1 MIFLKKRSL
10 DSQLNRYKFYK
21 YQVMRIKT
29 TLGKFYQYNTV
40 FIFILMLVVSGLIT
54 QNFFSV
60 NNISNLIRQS
70 VPIGLISMGMLL
82 VILTGGIDLS
92 VGSVVAMIGVCF
104 SLLSYEVYFP
114 VAFGLSLLIGL
125 GMGAIS
131 GYLVAY
137 RKIASF
143 IVTLAMMT
151 MIRGAGYLLS
161 KGAPISVGPHS
172 SGILT
177 LGSGSIFGVPVSAVI
192 LLIVFAVLYVL
203 LKYNVFGRVVLAI
216 GSNEEAVRLSG
227 IAVRRSKFVVYAV
240 CTLLTALAALLMV
253 GRTGVG
259 TPNIGV
265 GLELDAIAA
274 VVIGGASLA
283 GGKGSLLNTLLG
295 VFILSM
301 IGNVMNLLDITSY
314 LQQIIKGVIIIAAV
328 LFQRS

>member
-1 MIFLKKRSL
+1 MKIKVTKR
-10 DSQLNRYKFYK
+10 DFY
-21 YQVMRIKT
+21 R
-29 TLGKFYQYNTV
+29 YNTV
-40 FIFILMLVVSGLIT
+40 IIFVLMLVVSGLIT
-54 QNFFSV
+54 PNFFST
-60 NNISNLIRQS
+60 NNIANLIRQS
-70 VPIGLISMGMLL
+70 APIGLISMGMLM

-92 VGSVVAMIGVCF
+92 VGSVVAMIGVTF

-114 VAFGLSLLIGL
+114 VAFLVSLLIG
-125 GMGAIS
+125 MGIGTIS

-151 MIRGAGYLLS
+151 MIRGVGYLLS

-172 SGILT
+172 SNILA
-177 LGSGSIFGVPVSAVI
+177 LGTGSILGVPIAAVI
-192 LLIVFAVLYVL
+192 LLVVFAILYIL
-203 LKYNVFGRVVLAI
+203 LRYHVFGRVILAI

-227 IAVRRSKFVVYAV
+227 IAVKRSKFAVYAI
-240 CTLLTALAALLMV
+240 CTLLTSLAALLMV

-283 GGKGSLLNTLLG
+283 GGKGSLLHTLLG

-314 LQQIIKGVIIIAAV
+314 LQQIIKGIIIIVAV
-328 LFQRS
+328 LFQRD

>member
-1 MIFLKKRSL
+1 MSIKSIF
-10 DSQLNRYKFYK
+10 
-21 YQVMRIKT
+21 
-29 TLGKFYQYNTV
+29 GKFYQYNTV
-40 FIFILMLVVSGLIT
+40 IIFILMLAVSGFIT
-54 QNFFSV
+54 ENFFSP

-70 VPIGLISMGMLL
+70 APIGLISMGMLL

-114 VAFGLSLLIGL
+114 VAFGLSLLVGL
-125 GMGAIS
+125 GMGAVS

-143 IVTLAMMT
+143 IVTLAMMS

-161 KGAPISVGPHS
+161 KGAPVSVGPHS
-172 SGILT
+172 ADILT
-177 LGSGSIFGVPVSAVI
+177 LGSGSLLGVPVSAIIVV
-192 LLIVFAVLYVL
+192 IVFAILYL
-203 LKYNVFGRVVLAI
+203 LLSYNVFGRIILAI

-227 IAVRRSKFVVYAV
+227 IAVKRSKFAVYTI
-240 CTLLTALAALLMV
+240 CTLLTALAAMLMV

-301 IGNVMNLLDITSY
+301 ISNVMNLLDITSY
-314 LQQIIKGVIIIAAV
+314 LQQIIKGVIIIVAV
-328 LFQRS
+328 LFQRN

>member
-1 MIFLKKRSL
+1 
-10 DSQLNRYKFYK
+10 
-21 YQVMRIKT
+21 MRMKT
-29 TLGKFYQYNTV
+29 TLNKFYQYNTII
-40 FIFILMLVVSGLIT
+40 IFVLMLIVSGLIT
-54 QNFFSV
+54 HNFFSV
-60 NNISNLIRQS
+60 NNISNLLRQS
-70 VPIGLISMGMLL
+70 APIGLISMGMLL

-125 GMGAIS
+125 AMGAIS

-143 IVTLAMMT
+143 IVTLAMMS

-161 KGAPISVGPHS
+161 KGAPISVGSHS
-172 SGILT
+172 SSILT
-177 LGSGSIFGVPVSAVI
+177 LGSGTIIGVPIAAII
-192 LLIVFAVLYVL
+192 LMIVFLILYIL
-203 LKYNVFGRVVLAI
+203 LKYNVFGRVVQAI

-227 IAVRRSKFVVYAV
+227 IAVKRTKFMVYAI

-259 TPNIGV
+259 TPNIGI

-283 GGKGSLLNTLLG
+283 GGKGSVLNTLLG

-328 LFQRS
+328 LFQKNN

>member
-1 MIFLKKRSL
+1 MNIE
-10 DSQLNRYKFYK
+10 
-21 YQVMRIKT
+21 RIK
-29 TLGKFYQYNTV
+29 GSFYQYNTV
-40 FIFILMLVVSGLIT
+40 IIFVVMLVVSGFIT
-54 QNFFSV
+54 ENFFTV
-60 NNISNLIRQS
+60 NNISNLVRQS
-70 VPIGLISMGMLL
+70 APIGLISMGMLL

-92 VGSVVAMIGVCF
+92 VGSVVAMIGVAF

-114 VAFGLSLLIGL
+114 VAFLLSLLIGL
-125 GMGAIS
+125 GIGCIS

-137 RKIASF
+137 RKMASF
-143 IVTLAMMT
+143 IVTLAMMS
-151 MIRGAGYLLS
+151 MIRGGGYLLS
-161 KGAPISVGPHS
+161 KGAPIAVGPYS
-172 SGILT
+172 SKILDLGAGSFLGI
-177 LGSGSIFGVPVSAVI
+177 PVAAI
-192 LLIVFAVLYVL
+192 LLLGVFAILFVL
-203 LKYNVFGRVVLAI
+203 LKYNIFGRIVLAI

-227 IAVRRSKFVVYAV
+227 IAVNRTKFAVYVISAV
-240 CTLLTALAALLMV
+240 ITALAALLMV

-283 GGKGSLLNTLLG
+283 GGRGSVLNTLLG

-328 LFQRS
+328 LFQKNS

>member
-1 MIFLKKRSL
+1 MK
-10 DSQLNRYKFYK
+10 
-21 YQVMRIKT
+21 MERIKGG
-29 TLGKFYQYNTV
+29 LSQYNTV
-40 FIFILMLVVSGLIT
+40 LIFVLMLIVSGLIT
-54 QNFFSV
+54 ENFFTA

-70 VPIGLISMGMLL
+70 APIGLVSMGMLL

-92 VGSVVAMIGVCF
+92 VGSVVAMIGVTF
-104 SLLSYEVYFP
+104 SLLSYVVYFP
-114 VAFGLSLLIGL
+114 AAFLLSLLIGCGIGCL
-125 GMGAIS
+125 S

-143 IVTLAMMT
+143 IVTLALMSMV
-151 MIRGAGYLLS
+151 RGGGYLLS
-161 KGAPISVGPHS
+161 KGAPISVGPYS
-172 SGILT
+172 AKILT
-177 LGSGSIFGVPVSAVI
+177 LGTGSLLGVPVAA
-192 LLIVFAVLYVL
+192 IVLMGVFMVLFVL
-203 LKYNVFGRVVLAI
+203 LRYNIFGRLILAI

-227 IAVRRSKFVVYAV
+227 VAVKRTKFAVYVICAA
-240 CTLLTALAALLMV
+240 LTALAALLMV

-274 VVIGGASLA
+274 VVIGGAALA
-283 GGKGSLLNTLLG
+283 GGKGSVLNTLLG

-328 LFQRS
+328 LFQRN

>member
-1 MIFLKKRSL
+1 MKMEWVKAGISR
-10 DSQLNRYKFYK
+10 
-21 YQVMRIKT
+21 
-29 TLGKFYQYNTV
+29 YNTV
-40 FIFILMLVVSGLIT
+40 IIFVLMLLVSGLIT
-54 QNFFSV
+54 QNFFTA

-70 VPIGLISMGMLL
+70 APIGLVSMGMLL

-92 VGSVVAMIGVCF
+92 VGSVVAMIGVAF

-114 VAFGLSLLIGL
+114 VAFLLSIIIGFCI
-125 GMGAIS
+125 GCIS

-143 IVTLAMMT
+143 IVTLAMMS

-161 KGAPISVGPHS
+161 KGAPVSVGPYS
-172 SGILT
+172 AKILVLGTGSVLGI
-177 LGSGSIFGVPVSAVI
+177 PVAAI
-192 LLIVFAVLYVL
+192 LLLGVFAVLYIL
-203 LKYNVFGRVVLAI
+203 LKYNIFGRIVLAI

-227 IAVRRSKFVVYAV
+227 IAVKRTKFAVYVICAV
-240 CTLLTALAALLMV
+240 MTALAALLMV

-283 GGKGSLLNTLLG
+283 GGKGSVLNTLLG

-328 LFQRS
+328 LFQRD

>member
-1 MIFLKKRSL
+1 MT
-10 DSQLNRYKFYK
+10 
-21 YQVMRIKT
+21 IKT
-29 TLGKFYQYNTV
+29 VKGTFFQYDTLI
-40 FIFILMLVVSGLIT
+40 IFVLMLIVSGCIT
-54 QNFFSV
+54 NNFFTTG
-60 NNISNLIRQS
+60 NIANLIRQS
-70 VPIGLISMGMLL
+70 APIGLISMGMLL

-92 VGSVVAMIGVCF
+92 VGSVVAMIGVTF

-114 VAFGLSLLIGL
+114 VAVGLSLLIGL
-125 GMGAIS
+125 GIGAIS

-137 RKIASF
+137 RKMASF
-143 IVTLAMMT
+143 IVTLAMMS
-151 MIRGAGYLLS
+151 MVRGAGYLLS

-172 SGILT
+172 SGILS
-177 LGSGSIFGVPVSAVI
+177 LGTGSVLGVPSAAII
-192 LLIVFAVLYVL
+192 LLLVFGILYIL
-203 LKYNVFGRVVLAI
+203 LRYNIFGRVVVAI

-227 IAVRRSKFVVYAV
+227 IAVKRSKFAVYAIGA
-240 CTLLTALAALLMV
+240 LLAALAALLMV

-259 TPNIGV
+259 TPNIGI

-314 LQQIIKGVIIIAAV
+314 LQQMIKGVIIIAAV
-328 LFQRS
+328 LFQRN